1 MFGLGMPELIVILV
15 LAMLIFGTK
24 RLPEL
29 GSGLGK
35 AIRGFRQAA
44 DEAERP
50 LRPHAVS
57 ASPACPHCG
66 KAAGPEAAFCAGC
79 GKGLSPAA

>member
-44 DEAERP
+44 DEVERP
-50 LRPHAVS
+50 SRSQPIA
-57 ASPACPHCG
+57 ASLACPYCG

-79 GKGLSPAA
+79 GKVLSPAG